1 MKDVMDKEIQE
12 ILENHE
18 KRLQRLE
25 NLIAGS
31 KKSKPQKAGLLAL
44 FQVLKDE
51 GFFSQE
57 RTPTEILHR
66 LAEKGHTYK
75 RVQSLTEPLQ
85 RATKQGILN
94 RKKKESGWVY
104 YS

>member
-1 MKDVMDKEIQE
+1 MNEETRK
-12 ILENHE
+12 ILEDHE

-25 NLIAGS
+25 DLLPKG
-31 KKSKPQKAGLLAL
+31 KKLTVPKTGIVAL
-44 FQVLKDE
+44 FQTLKDE

-57 RTPTEILHR
+57 RVPKEILHR

-75 RVQSLTEPLQ
+75 RVESLTHPLQ

-94 RKKKESGWVY
+94 RKKKEAGWVY
-104 YS
+104 YA